1 MKNKKNSNNMES
13 LTLQADGPITWRAY
27 IRGAF
32 HRNIFSAYMLMAGL
46 ITGGLISRGGLAYNR
61 DFTVSAC
68 FRKVYAVLNK
78 GILEDQTSLKGR
90 LKVENSH

>member
-32 HRNIFSAYMLMAGL
+32 HRNIFSAYMLMAQ
-46 ITGGLISRGGLAYNR
+46 AY
-61 DFTVSAC
+61 
-68 FRKVYAVLNK
+68 
-78 GILEDQTSLKGR
+78 
-90 LKVENSH
+90 